1 MKPSLRL
8 TTVAVVILASLLLAA
23 AVQIGARLGQIASY
37 DRSRSALQ
45 LVMSLRNL
53 KAARHAVDI
62 DVAPMTLRAEIAAV
76 GAAMDQVA
84 AAAGAGADT
93 PFDTPAWRTVR
104 DGWRD
109 ARTPADVRRLAGPTD
124 ALLRDALLRIAQAA
138 VSTGSRDGLNAPLGE
153 SALLALPALIVQE
166 SHLADDVAG
175 RRVLERDSPDP
186 RQPLDVAERSAR
198 AGVIGS
204 VAFLPIE
211 RSTGDGALPSA
222 IGSEAV
228 GAQAASQTF
237 LDAIERSLRGG
248 TIARDHAALAVDGR
262 RAVDRLDALETRL
275 LPYIDDRLAA
285 ARARAIS
292 EILLTVLLVAAV
304 TGIVAFLT
312 RQAVRS
318 QSRSLVS
325 REALQHQ
332 ALHDSLTGLPNRRA
346 FADAIS
352 RVVAEWTPIN
362 DRTTW
367 VLSIDLDYFKEVND
381 RYGHQT
387 GDQFLIAA
395 TERLR
400 SATSADDL
408 VARVGGDEFAVLVRH
423 YDPDSSHASDVAER
437 ICAAFNDPIEVQGVR
452 HRLAASV
459 GVVAVDSLHETVDSL
474 LRDADIAMYRAK
486 EDGGDRVVVF
496 DDTLRQAIVHRAEL
510 AAELPKAL
518 RAGGIGVVF
527 QPILSL
533 RDARCYGFEALVRWR
548 HPVHGLVDAGL
559 LIDVAQD
566 ARLIDELGRHIVQE
580 VCRHLAAWR
589 DGGVDLATLS
599 IHFNISPMEAV
610 HADTFGSI
618 AQALE
623 TYDIPPRTLVVELTE
638 TASMDSVD
646 AANLFLSLL
655 HAIDVRICLDDFGTG
670 YSSLRHLNDFHVDAI
685 KIDRSF
691 VVSAAEDPAKIP
703 IIAGIIALAKGLNAE
718 VIAEG
723 IETSDQLAI
732 IERLGCELVQGYLF
746 AKPLAPADALAFAQR
761 GAVLAR

>member
-8 TTVAVVILASLLLAA
+8 TTVAIVILASLLLAA
-23 AVQIGARLGQIASY
+23 AVQIGARLSEIASY
-37 DRSRSALQ
+37 DKSRSALQ
-45 LVMSLRNL
+45 LVISLRDL
-53 KAARHAVDI
+53 KAARDAVDV
-62 DVAPMTLRAEIAAV
+62 DVPPATLRAEIAAV
-76 GAAMDQVA
+76 GAAMDRVA
-84 AAAGAGADT
+84 AAGGAGAGASIV
-93 PFDTPAWRTVR
+93 TPAWRTVR
-104 DGWRD
+104 EGWRN
-109 ARTPADVRRLAGPTD
+109 ARTPADIRSLAGPTD
-124 ALLRDALLRIAQAA
+124 GLLRDALVLIAQAA

-153 SALLALPALIVQE
+153 SVLLALPALIVQE
-166 SHLADDVAG
+166 SRLADDVAG
-175 RRVLERDSPDP
+175 RRDP

-204 VAFLPIE
+204 VAFLPLE
-211 RSTGDGALPSA
+211 RTAGDDALPPA
-222 IGSEAV
+222 VDREAAD
-228 GAQAASQTF
+228 AQTASQAF
-237 LDAIERSLRGG
+237 LDAVERSLRGG
-248 TIARDHAALAVDGR
+248 TIGGDHAALAADGR
-262 RAVDRLDALETRL
+262 RAVDRLDALETAL
-275 LPYIDDRLAA
+275 LPYIDARLAA
-285 ARARAIS
+285 ARTRAIR

-332 ALHDSLTGLPNRRA
+332 AMHDSLTGLPNRRA

-395 TERLR
+395 TQRLR
-400 SATSADDL
+400 GATSADDL

-423 YDPDSSHASDVAER
+423 YDPDSSHANDVAER

-589 DGGVDLATLS
+589 DGGVDLETLS

-691 VVSAAEDPAKIP
+691 VVSAAEDAAKIP